1 MTCRRAEAGHV
12 LSLEGRSRQLWAVW
26 GDGRSRGWALC
37 DEKDGVLPQEVHKSL
52 PRGLSALLPLH
63 L

>member
-1 MTCRRAEAGHV
+1 M